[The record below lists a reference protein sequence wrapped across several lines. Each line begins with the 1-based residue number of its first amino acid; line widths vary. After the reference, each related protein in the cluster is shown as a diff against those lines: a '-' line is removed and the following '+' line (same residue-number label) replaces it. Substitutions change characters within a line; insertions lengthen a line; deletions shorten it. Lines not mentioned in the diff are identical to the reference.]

1 MHFGA
6 SLTLLALGVGVRGSQ
21 AAKVFGAL
29 SSRDLVSKAPFTAW
43 GQSKGK
49 SSLKRW
55 EMDTVTASDNY
66 AA

>member
-6 SLTLLALGVGVRGSQ
+6 SLTLLALRGGVRGSQ
-21 AAKVFGAL
+21 ATEVFGTL
-29 SSRDLVSKAPFTAW
+29 SSRDPVPKAPFTAW
-43 GQSKGK
+43 GQSKGI

-55 EMDTVTASDNY
+55 ETDAVTASDNY

>member
-21 AAKVFGAL
+21 ATEVFGAL
-29 SSRDLVSKAPFTAW
+29 SARDPVSMAPFTAW
-43 GQSKGK
+43 GHSKGI
-49 SSLKRW
+49 SSQKHW
-55 EMDTVTASDNY
+55 EMDTVTASNNY